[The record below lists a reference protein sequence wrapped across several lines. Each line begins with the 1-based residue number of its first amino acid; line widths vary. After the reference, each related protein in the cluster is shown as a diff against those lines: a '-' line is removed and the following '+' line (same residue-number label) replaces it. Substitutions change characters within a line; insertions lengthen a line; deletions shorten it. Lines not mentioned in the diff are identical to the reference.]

1 MNNHPFDQALQLT
14 SAEPNVY
21 TGASARP
28 YWNMVGPFGGMTAAT
43 ALNAVLQHPA
53 LLGEPIALTVNYAG
67 PVAAGP
73 FKVTANP
80 VRTNRS
86 TQHWVISLSQS
97 NAAGVDEVMLTGTAV
112 TAARR
117 STWSASDEAMPK
129 VPGPT
134 ELPARDNLRGLEW
147 LGRYDMRFVHG
158 GFPEQWHGGGEASLS
173 QLWVRDNPPRPL
185 DFCSLAATADVFF
198 PRVYLRRALLVPAGT
213 VSMTVYFHATG
224 AQLAQSGSG
233 FLLAQA
239 RAQAFSDGF
248 FDQTAQLW
256 NEAGALL
263 ATSHQIVY
271 FKE

>member
-1 MNNHPFDQALQLT
+1 MNHHPFDQALQLT
-14 SAEPNVY
+14 SAEPDNY
-21 TGASARP
+21 AGESARP

-73 FKVTANP
+73 FTVSATPA
-80 VRTNRS
+80 RTNRS
-86 TQHWVISLSQS
+86 TQHWVISLSQT

-117 STWSASDEAMPK
+117 STWSVSDEAMPQ

-134 ELPARDNLRGLEW
+134 ELPTRESLRGLEW

-158 GFPEQWHGGGEASLS
+158 GFPQQWHGGGEASLS

-185 DFCSLAATADVFF
+185 DFCSLAAMADVFF

-213 VSMTVYFHATG
+213 VSMTVYFHANSE
-224 AQLAQSGSG
+224 QLMQSGAG

-256 NEAGALL
+256 SEAGALL

>member
-134 ELPARDNLRGLEW
+134 ELPARDSLRGLEW

>member
-14 SAEPNVY
+14 SAQLGVY
-21 TGASARP
+21 SGASARP
-28 YWNMVGPFGGMTAAT
+28 YWNMVGPFGGITAAT

-73 FKVTANP
+73 FKVSATPA
-80 VRTNRS
+80 RTNRS
-86 TQHWVISLSQS
+86 TQHWVISLSQTD
-97 NAAGVDEVMLTGTAV
+97 ATGVDEVMLTGTAV

-117 STWSASDEAMPK
+117 STWSLDDEAMPQ
-129 VPGPT
+129 VPGPA
-134 ELPARDNLRGLEW
+134 ELPIRDNLRGLEW
-147 LGRYDMRFVHG
+147 LSRYEMRFVQG
-158 GFPEQWHGGGEASLS
+158 GFPAEWHGGGEASLS

-185 DFCSLAATADVFF
+185 DFCSLASMADVFF

-213 VSMTVYFHATG
+213 VSMTVYFHANSE
-224 AQLAQSGSG
+224 QLTQSGSG

-248 FDQTAQLW
+248 FDQTAQIW

-263 ATSHQIVY
+263 ATSHQMVY